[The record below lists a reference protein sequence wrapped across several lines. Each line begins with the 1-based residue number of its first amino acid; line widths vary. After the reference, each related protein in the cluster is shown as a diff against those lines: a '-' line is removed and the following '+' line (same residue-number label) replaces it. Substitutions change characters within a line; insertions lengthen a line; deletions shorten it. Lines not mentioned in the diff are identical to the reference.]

1 MENTKI
7 RIECTDGEIKEYEG
21 KAVIGIIMDTDE
33 CEDGAIDRGFLVGR
47 GNRKKMLLKAAM
59 SLGELVRQA
68 IDDEFDQIM
77 VAGAMTKILLKA
89 AAGESKYYE
98 VVSAEHKEHVAE
110 EEED

>member
-7 RIECTDGEIKEYEG
+7 RVECTDGEIKEYEG
-21 KAVIGIIMDTDE
+21 KAFIGFVLDTDE
-33 CEDGAIDRGFLVGR
+33 SEDGDIDQGILVGR
-47 GNRKKMLLKAAM
+47 GNRKRMLLKAAL
-59 SLGELVRQA
+59 SLGGLVRQA

-89 AAGESKYYE
+89 AAGESKDYE
-98 VVSAEHKEHVAE
+98 VVSAEHKENVVE